1 MRILVLGGTE
11 FVGRALV
18 DEAVKRGHEVTTLNR
33 GNHPDADANV
43 VPLRGDR
50 TTPDGLAA
58 LGSGTW
64 DAVVDTWSKASYVVQ
79 DSVKA
84 LQGKADR
91 YLFVSTRSVYEFP
104 TPAGATEAGAKLT
117 QGDPE
122 AGRDGA
128 EVPYPEAK
136 RGAEIAVEQGFGD
149 RYVHARAG
157 LILGPWENVGRLPW
171 WLGRMARGGEV
182 LAPGPEDLPLQYV
195 DARDLA
201 AWTIGAAEQGLSG
214 PYDLISEPGHTT
226 MGEFLRTCIEVT
238 GSSAQLHWA
247 EPEAV
252 LAAGIEPWTE
262 LPVWIPPGPD
272 HAGMHLSD
280 PARALA
286 TGLRCR
292 PVQDTVADTWAW
304 LQSIGGVAPQ
314 RPDRPFKGIDPAKE
328 KALLKA
334 DVG

>member
-18 DEAVKRGHEVTTLNR
+18 NEAVERGHQVTTLNR
-33 GNHPDADANV
+33 GNHQDADAKV
-43 VPLRGDR
+43 VSLRGDR
-50 TTPDGLAA
+50 TAPDGLDN
-58 LGSGTW
+58 LRSGTW
-64 DAVVDTWSKASYVVQ
+64 DAVVDTWSKAPYVVQ

-84 LQGKADR
+84 LQGKTDR

-104 TPAGATEAGAKLT
+104 TPAGATESSAPLLE
-117 QGDPE
+117 GDPE
-122 AGRDGA
+122 AGRDGT
-128 EVPYPEAK
+128 EVPYGEAK
-136 RGAEIAVEQGFGD
+136 RGAEIAVERGFAD
-149 RYVHARAG
+149 HYVHARAG

-201 AWTIGAAEQGLSG
+201 AWTIGAAEQALSG
-214 PYDLISEPGHTT
+214 AYDLVSEPGRTT
-226 MGEFLRTCIEVT
+226 MGEFLRTCAEVT
-238 GSSAQLHWA
+238 GSSARLRWA

-280 PARALA
+280 PARARA
-286 TGLRCR
+286 TGLRNR
-292 PVQDTVADTWAW
+292 PVRDTVADTWAW
-304 LQSIGGVAPQ
+304 LQSIGGTAPQ
-314 RPDRPFKGIDPAKE
+314 RPDRPPLGLGQAREEAF
-328 KALLKA
+328 LKSYA
-334 DVG
+334 R